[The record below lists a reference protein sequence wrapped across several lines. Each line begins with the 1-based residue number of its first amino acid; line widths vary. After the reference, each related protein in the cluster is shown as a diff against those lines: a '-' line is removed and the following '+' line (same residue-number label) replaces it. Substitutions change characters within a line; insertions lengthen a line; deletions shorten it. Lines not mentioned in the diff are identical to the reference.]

1 MKILLIGNPN
11 VGKSALFSRLTGV
24 NVKISNY
31 AGTTVEFKKG
41 HMPYK
46 DKSAEVIDVP
56 GTYSLKPTNKAEE
69 VAVKMLKDG
78 DLVINI
84 IDATNLER
92 NLNLTFE
99 LIEKNIPMVI
109 ALNMSDE
116 AKHIGIDINAKK
128 LENLLKV
135 PVIPTVAVTG
145 EGVKK
150 LVKSLSKAKN
160 PKIKKFSEQK
170 RWDKIGAIVRQVQ
183 KTGHRHHTFLERLSD
198 ASIAPITG
206 IPIAIIVMLLSFVF
220 IRLIGE
226 NLINYIFDP
235 LFEIYRPVVMKLGEF
250 VGQNFI
256 FEIII
261 GTLFD
266 GKIDFTQSMGL
277 LTTGLYVPI
286 AMVLPY
292 IFAFYLVLGF
302 LEDFG
307 YLPRLAVLIDNV
319 MHKLGMHGFSVIPML
334 LGLGCNVPGALSTR
348 ILESRR
354 EKFISATLMAISV
367 PCMAQTAM
375 VISLVGPYGI
385 AGLGTVFL
393 TLFIVWI
400 IVGLILNRIMK
411 GKSPE
416 IFMEISPYRIPYLSA
431 LFKKLWMRIRG
442 FVTHAI
448 PYMLFGVLI
457 INILDILGFISFIG
471 NIAAP
476 VVVNIFGLPKEAIA
490 ALIAGFLRK
499 DVAIGM
505 LLPLSLSLK
514 QLIIASVILTMY
526 FPCVA
531 TFVVLV
537 KELGVKDMIKS
548 AMIMITA
555 TLIVGG
561 LLNLFLWF

>member
-1 MKILLIGNPN
+1 MKIFLIGNPN

-24 NVKISNY
+24 NVIISNY
-31 AGTTVEFKKG
+31 TGTTVEFKKG
-41 HMPYK
+41 YMQYK
-46 DKSAEVIDVP
+46 NKSAEVIDVP

-69 VAVKMLKDG
+69 VAVKMLKEG

-116 AKHIGIDINAKK
+116 AKHIGVDIKAKK

-150 LVKSLSKAKN
+150 LIRSLPKAKN
-160 PKIKKFSEQK
+160 PRIKKFSEQK
-170 RWDKIGAIVRQVQ
+170 RWDRIGAIVRQVQ
-183 KTGHRHHTFLERLSD
+183 KTRHRHHTFLERLNDS
-198 ASIAPITG
+198 SISPITG
-206 IPIAIIVMLLSFVF
+206 IPIAIIVMLLSFVL

-226 NLINYIFDP
+226 NLIRFIFDP
-235 LFEIYRPVVMKLGEF
+235 LFEVYRPF
-250 VGQNFI
+250 VLKIGAFTGQNFLFDI
-256 FEIII
+256 LI

-266 GKIDFTQSMGL
+266 GKIDFAQSMGL

-334 LGLGCNVPGALSTR
+334 LGLGCNVPGALATR

-375 VISLVGPYGI
+375 VISLVGPYGV

-400 IVGLILNRIMK
+400 TVGLILNRTMK

-416 IFMEISPYRIPYLSA
+416 IFMEISPYRIPFLKA

-476 VVVNIFGLPKEAIA
+476 IVVNIFGLPKEAIA

-505 LLPLSLSLK
+505 LLPLGLTLK
-514 QLIIASVILTMY
+514 QLIISSVILTMY
-526 FPCVA
+526 FPCIA

-537 KELGVKDMIKS
+537 KELGIKDMIKS
-548 AMIMITA
+548 AMIMVIS